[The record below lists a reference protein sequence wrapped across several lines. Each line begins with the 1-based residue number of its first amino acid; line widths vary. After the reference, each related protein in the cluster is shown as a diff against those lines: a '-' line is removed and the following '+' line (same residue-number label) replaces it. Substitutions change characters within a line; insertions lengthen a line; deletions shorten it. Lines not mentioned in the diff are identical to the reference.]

1 MNQAALF
8 CDGTESYVIPPE
20 PEMNSK
26 VTIRFRTAKND
37 RVKVFLLS
45 KGEGQEIE
53 DSQEMEKEC
62 TEREFDYYSIRRELG
77 EEPFRYFF
85 MIQDEEDGSVCYY
98 NRCGVSRRS
107 RSIMTLRSF
116 GILYA
121 GLGQGRGHVSD
132 LYGPVLQRRPVQ

>member
-53 DSQEMEKEC
+53 DSQEMEKEWGDHM
-62 TEREFDYYSIRRELG
+62 EEYYSKLKKAWNETKERILTYG
-77 EEPFRYFF
+77 GKPAYTPFCRLTNGKTRKNT
-85 MIQDEEDGSVCYY
+85 QNKTEKS
-98 NRCGVSRRS
+98 
-107 RSIMTLRSF
+107 
-116 GILYA
+116 
-121 GLGQGRGHVSD
+121 
-132 LYGPVLQRRPVQ
+132 

>member
-62 TEREFDYYSIRRELG
+62 TERSLIITPSGANLVR
-77 EEPFRYFF
+77 
-85 MIQDEEDGSVCYY
+85 
-98 NRCGVSRRS
+98 NRS
-107 RSIMTLRSF
+107 
-116 GILYA
+116 GISL
-121 GLGQGRGHVSD
+121 
-132 LYGPVLQRRPVQ
+132 